1 MNKHKSTYLM
11 IGMLVVQVS
20 VLFDNYLGWITF
32 NNDIDSSKKVLSRV
46 VLVILY
52 LIGLGISNLIDKE

>member
-11 IGMLVVQVS
+11 IGMVAAQVS

-32 NNDIDSSKKVLSRV
+32 NNDIDSSKKILSRV
-46 VLVILY
+46 VLAILY